1 MMDISR
7 YRIFIFDV
15 NGVLFLSNEGNARAL
30 AAAFTADETVQRRIV
45 DLYAVMSGLDRGT
58 KIRRVQEEVIGRPF
72 QEGEFELRWERFKEL
87 SRDSMLM
94 APLGRGCREVLESLG
109 KAGKMRAALSNTP
122 PAQLAEVLKKRGLDA
137 LLDIVRGGG
146 DWPKTQSLARM
157 LDECGLSAADCLFL
171 ADGRGDLAAARGSGV
186 DFVGINEVDDEFE
199 GASDILGRWP
209 DLGAWGSEQLGIQIN
224 S

>member
-1 MMDISR
+1 MDISR
-7 YRIFIFDV
+7 YRVFIFDV

-30 AAAFTADETVQRRIV
+30 AAAFTADEAVQQRII

-72 QEGEFELRWERFKEL
+72 QEGEFELRWERFREL

-94 APLGRGCREVLESLG
+94 APLGRGCREVLEHLG
-109 KAGKMRAALSNTP
+109 RVGKVRAALSNTP
-122 PAQLAEVLKKRGLDA
+122 PAQLAEVLKRRGLDT

-186 DFVGINEVDDEFE
+186 DFAGINEVADEFE
-199 GASDILGRWP
+199 GATDILGRWS
-209 DLGAWGSEQLGIQIN
+209 DLGAWGSEQLGIRID